1 MRGLLGGLRRLWLGA
16 LGRTAAAQGWQG
28 LMEGPIVVSNGAF
41 DNNRQNKGI
50 TTEVKSDIATFA
62 DLAVEML

>member
-1 MRGLLGGLRRLWLGA
+1 M
-16 LGRTAAAQGWQG
+16 
-28 LMEGPIVVSNGAF
+28 AF
-41 DNNRQNKGI
+41 GEVNNRQNKGI